1 MDEKPARPG
10 NESIP
15 VVLNI
20 DLVVSDSSGISPVDP
35 VNKIYGVD
43 RNLYGVKAKDL
54 YSGDTVY
61 SVITDSRDI
70 GQYLARLLGGRT
82 KDGYVPLATEV
93 ESVEPTPGEVKVQ
106 VRFTPGIIGVAIVN
120 PEVEV
125 KTLRKKKEYRWWRQ
139 ILSAFLRKSE

>member
-1 MDEKPARPG
+1 MDEKPIRPG

-20 DLVVSDSSGISPVDP
+20 ELVASGSPGISPVDP

-70 GQYLARLLGGRT
+70 GQYLARLLGGKT
-82 KDGYVPLATEV
+82 KDGYVPLTTEV
-93 ESVEPTPGEVKVQ
+93 ESVGISEEGVKVQ

-125 KTLRKKKEYRWWRQ
+125 KTLRKKKEYRWWRRV
-139 ILSAFLRKSE
+139 LNTFLKKSD